1 MTNTTYT
8 NAISTASER
17 KIDFAAIWENI
28 STVCAFLPLIT
39 TFAWLLYAIPGMPI
53 FVIDFILV
61 PMMFIGW
68 GATLLSCPLKVL
80 KLIGK
85 MVGKP
90 FLVGLCIPILPV
102 NLLLA
107 CLFGGAGA
115 CALLALLA
123 FAPGIVSLVTF
134 FKAE

>member
-8 NAISTASER
+8 TKSKT
-17 KIDFAAIWENI
+17 DFASTWETI
-28 STVCAFLPLIT
+28 SNVCAFLPLVT
-39 TFAWLLYAIPGMPI
+39 TLAWLLYGIPGMPI
-53 FVIDFILV
+53 AVMDFGLV

-68 GATLLSCPLKVL
+68 IATLISCPLKVL

-90 FLVGLCIPILPV
+90 FLAGLCIPILPV
-102 NLLLA
+102 NLFLA

-115 CALLALLA
+115 CALAALLI
-123 FAPGIVSLVTF
+123 FAPGIVTLTHF
-134 FKAE
+134 FKGE